1 VEIGFPVGGGDS
13 GDTLNPVLDALIDF
27 RSSVRDKA
35 RAKDV
40 SGVLQECDA
49 FRDDVLPPLGIRLED
64 KTGGKS
70 VWKRADPAELM
81 KEREQQE
88 LEKQRKADEK
98 KAAAEEKAKK
108 DALNKLSPEDF
119 MQQLTL
125 DDDTTKLK
133 YSKFDEAGLPTH
145 FHDSEELN
153 KSQMKKAKKEL
164 QGQQK
169 KYEKFLKTQSP

>member
-1 VEIGFPVGGGDS
+1 
-13 GDTLNPVLDALIDF
+13 LNPVLDALIDF

-35 RAKDV
+35 RAKDIA
-40 SGVLQECDA
+40 GVLEECDT
-49 FRDDVLPPLGIRLED
+49 FRDDALPPLGIRLED

-88 LEKQRKADEK
+88 LEKKRKADEK
-98 KAAAEEKAKK
+98 RAADEENAKK

-119 MQQLTL
+119 MRQLTL
-125 DDDTTKLK
+125 DDDSTKLK
-133 YSKFDEAGLPTH
+133 YSKFDETGGPTH
-145 FHDSEELN
+145 FHDGEELN
-153 KSQMKKAKKEL
+153 KSQMKKAKKEF

-169 KYEKFLKTQSP
+169 KYEKSVKK